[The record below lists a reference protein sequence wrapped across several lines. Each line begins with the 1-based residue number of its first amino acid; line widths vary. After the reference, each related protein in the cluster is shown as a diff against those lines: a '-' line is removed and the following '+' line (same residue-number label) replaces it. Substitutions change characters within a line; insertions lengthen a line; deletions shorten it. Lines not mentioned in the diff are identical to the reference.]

1 MKSTAKAA
9 LFTVLSVVMF
19 NAQANEHQHGEM
31 MNMQPATQQEQVI
44 SATGVIESIDPASKK
59 ITIKHEPIPAVNWP
73 AMTMRFT
80 RVPETKAD
88 DIKPGDKVAFTF
100 VQQGNL
106 SVLRDIHVSQ

>member
-1 MKSTAKAA
+1 MNTTVKAA
-9 LFTVLSVVMF
+9 LLSLFSVVMF

-31 MNMQPATQQEQVI
+31 MNMEPTAQQEQTI
-44 SATGVIESIDPASKK
+44 SATGVIESIDTENKK

-80 RVPETKAD
+80 LVPETKAD
-88 DIKPGDKVAFTF
+88 DIKSGDKVAFTF